1 MPVPCM
7 PCWNTK
13 DGTDALSGAL
23 RFSAAS
29 GYAMTLFLCRPPA
42 NLEMSEWEIQ

>member
-1 MPVPCM
+1 MLSNIPVLFM

-29 GYAMTLFLCRPPA
+29 
-42 NLEMSEWEIQ
+42 E